1 MRLLFV
7 LTALVLVGCGGSAGN
22 GGVGDPGVA
31 EPDGGLGA
39 PDSGSGP
46 TLDSG
51 AADASKGP
59 DGGDAGDGS
68 MKDTRIDP
76 IEVGR
81 AWTYNVTVLGFFPAC
96 SNGVFVSNTLQSA
109 TVDGKTALSVQSLCQ
124 NAGVYKYSVDGDRVY
139 AYLNGAWKV
148 SLDSP
153 VLEGHTWSDGFHSYK
168 WELKGSVTTP
178 AGTFADCWS
187 ATTVASYNSY
197 ILLCRGV
204 GPVKW
209 HYEDGLGNGYEA
221 IMTSKNF

>member
-1 MRLLFV
+1 MSSLPRDGRGGWISRALRGMIHRDPRRIFRPVLLCLEPRALLSSMPAV
-7 LTALVLVGCGGSAGN
+7 PTNEEQYMLQLINRARANPPAEAARIVALTQT
-22 GGVGDPGVA
+22 
-31 EPDGGLGA
+31 
-39 PDSGSGP
+39 DS
-46 TLDSG
+46 
-51 AADASKGP
+51 
-59 DGGDAGDGS
+59 
-68 MKDTRIDP
+68 
-76 IEVGR
+76 
-81 AWTYNVTVLGFFPAC
+81 
-96 SNGVFVSNTLQSA
+96 TLQSA

-153 VLEGHTWSDGFHSYK
+153 VVEGHTWSDGFHNYK
-168 WELKGSVTTP
+168 WESKGSVTTP